1 MSTLDSFKKKQMLI
15 STYYEKIKKLKA
27 QRNETNAQLKIV
39 QEKFEELI
47 NTQADIKQL
56 ELFDDLDQFLTE

>member
-1 MSTLDSFKKKQMLI
+1 MNTLDSFKKKQMLI

-47 NTQADIKQL
+47 NTKADIKQL

>member
-1 MSTLDSFKKKQMLI
+1 MSTLDSFKKKQLLI
-15 STYYEKIKKLKA
+15 SKYYEKMKTLKI

-47 NTQADIKQL
+47 NTAADVDQL
-56 ELFDDLDQFLTE
+56 ALFEDLDQFLID